1 MAYTKHTLFP
11 VILHDNFSQANSCK
25 LGISGHYH
33 EMFELFFL
41 HQGRV
46 LITLDGSSHYLESD
60 QLIWILP
67 QTVHAISSITGQP
80 FFYSTIQFHPSLFLQ
95 EDPDICKIP
104 HYQYI
109 LNRSYSIENIV
120 RKNTDEGKETLDL
133 YQRLLSLLKE
143 RPFGYEIGVKGY
155 LELMLFALLSNT
167 QPPVPENFHRTQLEI
182 VYDFIESNY
191 MNNISIDTLAVLCNM
206 SKFYFIRYF
215 RKVTQQTPIEYVNAV
230 RIRKACQLLSQ
241 EENKILDI
249 ALMVGIQDV
258 SYFNRLFK
266 KTLGITPT
274 RYREQVQKDKTSQNS
289 IYYEEKNDVIPFYS
303 YTY

>member
-1 MAYTKHTLFP
+1 MTYTKHTPFP
-11 VILHDNFSQANSCK
+11 VILHDNLSQTNSSK

-46 LITLDGSSHYLESD
+46 LITLDGTSHYLESD

-67 QTVHAISSITGQP
+67 QTVHAISSVTGQP
-80 FFYSTIQFHPSLFLQ
+80 FFYSTIQFPPDLFGQ
-95 EDPDICKIP
+95 EDTSICKIP

-109 LNRSYSIENIV
+109 LNRNYPIENIV

-133 YQRLLSLLKE
+133 FQHLLSLLKE
-143 RPFGYEIGVKGY
+143 KPFGYEIGVKGY
-155 LELMLFALLSNT
+155 LELMLFTLLSNT
-167 QPPVPENFHRTQLEI
+167 QPTVPENFRRTQLEI

-215 RKVTQQTPIEYVNAV
+215 RKVTQQTPIEYINTV
-230 RIRKACQLLSQ
+230 RIQKACRLLSQ

-249 ALMVGIQDV
+249 AMAVGIKDV

-274 RYREQVQKDKTSQNS
+274 RYRDQIQKDKKSQNS
-289 IYYEEKNDVIPFYS
+289 IYYEEKSDGIPFYS